1 MEEEPKVFLP
11 AESYRKKKARQNL
24 IFVYI
29 GISFFIFVLGFILYL
44 VLVEGLVNTTDSP
57 IKIGLGLITLAFKLV
72 YICYLGKYIMSDL
85 VYQYE
90 IYESSTLLEIYY
102 VSKGRTPDYWIA
114 FEFKKG
120 DVELRIDF
128 WGRLMFYNFRSK
140 KYLPLRRTLAVPDA
154 FLASLNLTDKE
165 LIIIREWFRGGKSAI
180 KRFSLPRS
188 YSVTKSW

>member
-11 AESYRKKKARQNL
+11 AESYRKKKGKQNL
-24 IFVYI
+24 
-29 GISFFIFVLGFILYL
+29 VLGWVLVSLLFVALFYILYL
-44 VLVEGLVNTTDSP
+44 VFIKGEVNTSSSV
-57 IKIGLGLITLAFKLV
+57 IEIIFSSIFFGFGLLVLIGQLRFM
-72 YICYLGKYIMSDL
+72 MSGF

-90 IYESSTLLEIYY
+90 VYRSAASLEIFYA
-102 VSKGRTPDYWIA
+102 SIGRKREDWID
-114 FEFKKG
+114 FEFTKS

-140 KYLPLRRTLAVPDA
+140 KYLPLRRTLEVPDA
-154 FLASLNLTDKE
+154 FLASLNLSDKE